1 MLTCLCDNVGPGVK
15 PPTRREVDGVYLDE
29 NEKEIMKEIDKWK

>member
-1 MLTCLCDNVGPGVK
+1 VK
-15 PPTRREVDGVYLDE
+15 PPTGREVDGVYLDE